1 MTSPEDRTVEPYRHL
16 FEMMPDAVV
25 VFRMGRLFDMNRKAE
40 ELFRMSKKELQNS
53 SASALGL
60 PETSQDFEAT
70 RLKLKDG
77 RELVV
82 ELAGVSFRLDG
93 EDVRLIAIRDLA
105 GQERAAAVIQRKNR
119 ELEALNAVAEL
130 GIRSVP
136 VQEVLEEAVRK
147 MQMLTGTDSAALC
160 LAGEDGKSLTL
171 SAATGISDDVR
182 RNAGQISF
190 GLLWKVY
197 QSGQALV
204 ENDLAARSDARRDLM
219 EKSVTV
225 YATVAAPIVS
235 RGRVVGTLSACSYR
249 PRVFSPEDAALLGT
263 LGAQLGAV
271 IENARLIEAQREQ
284 KEVSEILLAAATA
297 FGRARTVD
305 DLGDALLEA
314 VAIASGR
321 PANSLLLYDEDRD
334 TLTLVAISGVDDA
347 ARSILVGRTWG
358 PNNPPARW
366 LRTERRTLVLSAE
379 EGRKLDPDAW
389 DSTSPGAI
397 VFLPLFQQ
405 EHLLGAIAVNYD
417 STAQATPRAIA
428 TLEGLAGLCAAS
440 LSNLNLW
447 GISERRASLGSMLL
461 AAGQDLA
468 VSREPDR
475 VVRSTAALARKL
487 AGTTAAWVWILS
499 PSGMKAEGH
508 DGGLESLAGRE
519 VGPGELFG
527 GALFDGA
534 LPVAVSDFE
543 ASAEGRGTGALLGAR
558 SALGVTMRAGGRVLG
573 AIVVGDQSVRRFARE
588 DVTALETLAT
598 YAAVCLENARLVQ
611 DLSLSNEEI
620 RGAQQQVVR
629 AESLAAIGR
638 LSAAIAHE
646 VRNPL
651 SGISAA
657 AQALLKTAASAD
669 PASPDLQLLRI
680 IDRESKRLNRIITDF
695 LQFARPR
702 NPAMRRVS
710 VPLMI
715 DSTIGLLEQD
725 MGGKYRIERTFAPAT
740 PAAQA
745 DGDQL
750 KQVLI
755 NLVLNSIQAMPGGG
769 TLTFGTRAAELPS
782 GPAVEITL
790 EDSGPGIPPGD
801 LARVFEP
808 FFSTKKEGTG
818 LGLAIAHQIVQSH
831 GGSISVHSV
840 PGQGALFRLLLPAAT
855 ADAAPPRG

>member
-1 MTSPEDRTVEPYRHL
+1 MDGLYREL
-16 FEMMPDAVV
+16 FEKIPDALVV
-25 VFRMGRLFDMNRKAE
+25 LRKGRLFDMNRKAE
-40 ELFRMSKKELQNS
+40 DLFGVRKTDLANS

-60 PETSQDFEAT
+60 PEMTAAFAAT

-77 RELVV
+77 REMAV
-82 ELAGVSFRLDG
+82 ELASVPFVVDGSEARL
-93 EDVRLIAIRDLA
+93 VAIRDLSE
-105 GQERAAAVIQRKNR
+105 QEHAAALIRRKNR

-136 VQEVLEEAVRK
+136 VQEVLEEAVK
-147 MQMLTGTDSAALC
+147 KVQSLTGTDSAALC
-160 LAGEDGKSLTL
+160 LADEDGKCLAL

-197 QSGQALV
+197 QTGQAMV
-204 ENDLAARSDARRDLM
+204 ENDLQSRGDARRDLM

-225 YATVAAPIVS
+225 HATVAAPIVS
-235 RGRVVGTLSACSYR
+235 RGRVVGTLSACSYH
-249 PRVFSPEDAALLGT
+249 PRTFGPEDAGLLGT

-297 FGRARTVD
+297 FGRARTID
-305 DLGDALLEA
+305 ELGDALLEA
-314 VAIASGR
+314 VTLASGR
-321 PANSLLLYDEDRD
+321 PVTSLLLYDEDRD
-334 TLTLVAISGVDDA
+334 TLTIAAISGVDEA
-347 ARSILVGRTWG
+347 ARGILLGRSWG

-366 LRTERRTLVLSAE
+366 LRTERKTLVLSAE

-405 EHLLGAIAVNYD
+405 ERFLGAIAINFD
-417 STAQATPRAIA
+417 SKAQATAA
-428 TLEGLAGLCAAS
+428 LVSTLEGLAGLCAAS

-447 GISERRASLGSMLL
+447 GISERRANLGSTLL
-461 AAGQDLA
+461 AAGQNLA
-468 VSREPDR
+468 SAREPER
-475 VVRSTAALARKL
+475 VVRATATLARTL
-487 AGTTAAWVWILS
+487 AGTSSAWVWILS
-499 PSGMKAEGH
+499 PSGVKLEAHEG
-508 DGGLESLAGRE
+508 
-519 VGPGELFG
+519 GEAPLSAKGIQPRDLFG
-527 GALFDGA
+527 GALLDGSR
-534 LPVAVSDFE
+534 PIAVSDFDAPNQSPE
-543 ASAEGRGTGALLGAR
+543 FRVTGTLLGAK
-558 SALGVTMRAGGRVLG
+558 SALGVSMKAGGRTLG
-573 AIVVGDQSVRRFARE
+573 AIVVADPAIRLFARE

-620 RGAQQQVVR
+620 RDAQQQVVR

-657 AQALLKTAASAD
+657 AQALLKSATATGTGA
-669 PASPDLQLLRI
+669 PDLQLLRI

-695 LQFARPR
+695 LLFARPR
-702 NPAMRRVS
+702 TPAMRKVS
-710 VPLMI
+710 VPAMI
-715 DSTIGLLEQD
+715 ESTVSLLEQE
-725 MGGKYRIERTFAPAT
+725 MGGRIRIERSFSPET
-740 PAAQA
+740 PQAHA
-745 DGDQL
+745 DGDQI

-755 NLVLNSIQAMPGGG
+755 NLVLNSIQAMPAGG
-769 TLTFGTRAAELPS
+769 TLSFATRAADLPA
-782 GPAVEITL
+782 GPAVEITIG
-790 EDSGPGIPPGD
+790 DDGPGIPPAD
-801 LARVFEP
+801 FARIFEP

-818 LGLAIAHQIVQSH
+818 LGLAIAHQIVHSH
-831 GGSISVHSV
+831 GGSISAHAAA
-840 PGQGALFRLLLPAAT
+840 GKGALFRILLPATPAN
-855 ADAAPPRG
+855 